1 MPLLSAIYRR
11 KVSSPRPECSI
22 SIESHHGFQILEGRS
37 ANDDYGPFN
46 DVWDQPEGGL
56 HKYLHRFLSSTDAT
70 FQHIAVWTIV
80 QLLESGDQE
89 LLHNIRTS
97 TLLAPHIAQLATA
110 SHSSTPT
117 GSTLGS
123 ADRSRSNSFSE
134 DGQGD
139 GGDGGAAEIAALARR
154 ILEITED
161 DIHDAGIPSS
171 EKSGASVGMNGED
184 MLRKSVREA
193 LRDQKNE

>member
-1 MPLLSAIYRR
+1 MEVVDHCVRA
-11 KVSSPRPECSI
+11 
-22 SIESHHGFQILEGRS
+22 EGRS
-37 ANDDYGPFN
+37 SNDDYSAFN

-89 LLHNIRTS
+89 LLHNIRSS

-134 DGQGD
+134 GGGE

-161 DIHDAGIPSS
+161 GYDIPDGAGLPAS
-171 EKSGASVGMNGED
+171 EKSARSGVESSSARGD
-184 MLRKSVREA
+184 DALRKSVREA
-193 LRDQKNE
+193 LRGQGKE